1 MPVRY
6 LLLALS
12 LFVSALCLA
21 QQPYQLDKQQKK
33 ELKKLQKEGWM
44 PTDPASDLAQQYSL
58 WRQKEA
64 EQRPDGTDR
73 YTVAF
78 SEVEDASL
86 QIAERRAW
94 GDACTSLRRLE
105 ATKVGA
111 KAKVKE
117 YTDRNGKENS
127 ETSLSQ
133 VGEMNYSGSMKDI
146 DKVFSIYRKAGKG
159 YAVRVVAAKEN
170 K

>member
-33 ELKKLQKEGWM
+33 ELKKLQKE
-44 PTDPASDLAQQYSL
+44 
-58 WRQKEA
+58 A

-94 GDACTSLRRLE
+94 GDACISLRRLE

-117 YTDRNGKENS
+117 YTDWNGKENS

-133 VGEMNYSGSMKDI
+133 VGETNYSGSMKDI